1 MRTRELKAI
10 VNKTNDKIAGVEFAI
25 KVLRDFIDIY
35 KNKVKNAEKQ
45 IQERETSKA
54 PAKTSKKVSKKK
66 DKKNA

>member
-10 VNKTNDKIAGVEFAI
+10 VNRANDKIAGVEFAI
-25 KVLRDFIDIY
+25 SVLVSFIGIY
-35 KNKVKNAEKQ
+35 KDEVKNAEKQ

-66 DKKNA
+66 GKKNA